1 MEVGFLFGEPGVV
14 IRLQLHA
21 VLTPFTSASLI
32 AGYDTGQI
40 SQILLFNDFID
51 RFGQTN
57 AQGEKEFKSIVAS
70 LLVSLMSIG
79 ECIDP

>member
-1 MEVGFLFGEPGVV
+1 M
-14 IRLQLHA
+14 
-21 VLTPFTSASLI
+21 LTTLSFISLCT
-32 AGYDTGQI
+32 GYDTGQI